1 MLSVQRSSDSV
12 SVATAAGR
20 CCSSVSASRYTVSP
34 DVAADGDAREPS
46 SPAVARI
53 ESPRSCAY
61 WIAFQRASCRG
72 VGARSCLLPVSG
84 LVVAPSL
91 TTFTAAVAAGSVVS
105 RRGAPPAPSPE
116 AMRSGHVPQ
125 AGPQCPDRTPETG
138 WPPRVR
144 QAPYHLLGAMAPI
157 WERQANWCLGK
168 RWKSSA
174 AKEQANPC
182 RSASRARVTARWRV
196 KTPHVRNAQGA
207 PPPGSGSGRRV
218 GETKAII
225 SSSRSAVWSR
235 DRGGVPRSTPLERM
249 VLTGAGCGSSSR
261 TCSGRPTAAGRP

>member
-1 MLSVQRSSDSV
+1 MLSVQRSSGAATPSV
-12 SVATAAGR
+12 SPRPLEDAAAAFR
-20 CCSSVSASRYTVSP
+20 RP
-34 DVAADGDAREPS
+34 DIP
-46 SPAVARI
+46 
-53 ESPRSCAY
+53 SPRSCAY

-116 AMRSGHVPQ
+116 TMRSGHVPQ

-157 WERQANWCLGK
+157 WSAKLTGVWGGGGSPLRQRNEPFH
-168 RWKSSA
+168 A
-174 AKEQANPC
+174 AP
-182 RSASRARVTARWRV
+182 RA
-196 KTPHVRNAQGA
+196 VRG
-207 PPPGSGSGRRV
+207 
-218 GETKAII
+218 
-225 SSSRSAVWSR
+225 SSRGDARRHPMSVTR
-235 DRGGVPRSTPLERM
+235 K
-249 VLTGAGCGSSSR
+249 
-261 TCSGRPTAAGRP
+261 GRPHRAAGRGVE